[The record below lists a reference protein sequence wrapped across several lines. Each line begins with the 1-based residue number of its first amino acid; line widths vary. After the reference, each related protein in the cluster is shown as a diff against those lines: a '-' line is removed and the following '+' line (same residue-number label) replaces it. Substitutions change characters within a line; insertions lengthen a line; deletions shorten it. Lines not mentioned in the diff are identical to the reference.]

1 MKSIFYFANI
11 ITSLC
16 SFCSL
21 KDETVIHIFVHC
33 SKNKRLWC
41 IVTDYFKPNLGEL
54 FRGSFCGDGEG
65 GAGGGGGG
73 GGVKITP
80 CLKLVRI
87 MLET

>member
-1 MKSIFYFANI
+1 MKSFFYFANI

-16 SFCSL
+16 SFFNL

-33 SKNKRLWC
+33 SKTKRLWC

-54 FRGSFCGDGEG
+54 FRGSFCGDGG
-65 GAGGGGGG
+65 GE
-73 GGVKITP
+73 GVKITP